1 MKKITVIGLAI
12 ALVFSGA
19 TAAVLVR
26 SEPDGYRISALFT
39 KAIGL
44 FEESDV
50 RVLGVSVGK
59 VIDVSPEGTQV
70 RVVMQISP
78 DVKIP
83 ANATATIIP
92 ISLISDR
99 YIQLSPPYTS
109 GPHLKPGAVLDTSR
123 TRIPAELD
131 DVLGSLEKLF
141 RALEAG
147 REGDP
152 GALADAIDNLAA
164 ALKGTG
170 ADLDQTLGST
180 GQITRVINENSEQ
193 LDSLVIG
200 LSRVLTA
207 LAERRDEIASLNR
220 DLSTALGAV
229 AEEQSSL
236 AGTLTGLALLTEQ
249 IGSLIVAHRSDLE
262 ADITTLSKTTS
273 AAVRQQESLI
283 RNNDWLHVLGK
294 GVEQSVDGKGAVH
307 KQSNGRFHV
316 DVRDT
321 HGAATCPIPF
331 IGCSLLPTFP
341 TSSSIKSSAA
351 TNTPVVAPNPSAA
364 LSLSPPAV
372 KPPSVEMVT
381 ADQYATRPTGM
392 LESFFTKLG
401 DLISSLWGPR

>member
-1 MKKITVIGLAI
+1 MKRAMVIGLAI
-12 ALVFSGA
+12 VLMLTGA
-19 TAAVLVR
+19 AAAVVR
-26 SEPDGYRISALFT
+26 SEPDGYQITAYFT

-44 FEESDV
+44 FGESDV
-50 RVLGVSVGK
+50 KVLGVSVGK
-59 VIDVSPEGTQV
+59 VIDVSPEGTRV
-70 RVVMQISP
+70 KVVMQLHP
-78 DVKIP
+78 DIKIP
-83 ANATATIIP
+83 ANATATIVP

-109 GPHLKPGAVLDTSR
+109 GPHLKPGAVLSTSR

-141 RALEAG
+141 HALEAG

-164 ALKGTG
+164 ALEG
-170 ADLDQTLGST
+170 AGGDLDQTLGST
-180 GQITRVINENSEQ
+180 GEISRVINENSQQ
-193 LDSLVIG
+193 LDSLVVG

-207 LAERRDEIASLNR
+207 LAERRDEIATLNR

-249 IGSLIVAHRSDLE
+249 VGSLIVAHRSDLE

-273 AAVRQQESLI
+273 AAVRQQESLV

-294 GVEQSVDGKGAVH
+294 GIEQSVDGKGAVH
-307 KQSNGRFHV
+307 KQSNGLFHV

-331 IGCSLLPTFP
+331 IGCSLSPTFP
-341 TSSSIKSSAA
+341 ASSPINPVAVTDEPALA
-351 TNTPVVAPNPSAA
+351 TDWSTP
-364 LSLSPPAV
+364 LSLPPL
-372 KPPSVEMVT
+372 KLEPSRFQTVT
-381 ADQYATRPTGM
+381 TDEYATRPAGIV
-392 LESFFTKLG
+392 ESFFTRLG